1 MNDLEPD
8 DTDDASL
15 RARLAV
21 VKQDHGDLE
30 VAIQAITVAPMPDM
44 MVIGRLKRKKLLLKD
59 EIARL
64 QDMLTPD
71 IIA

>member
-1 MNDLEPD
+1 MNENQAEEPE
-8 DTDDASL
+8 DAI
-15 RARLAV
+15 RARLNT
-21 VKQDHGDLE
+21 
-30 VAIQAITVAPMPDM
+30 AIQEHADLDVAVQAIAAMTMPDM

-64 QDMLTPD
+64 KDLLTPD